1 MTVRR
6 PRRKTS
12 VSFSPG
18 FDAEIGTHIA
28 GRRGYGLTDVGRKR
42 KGNEDAFLMNEEM
55 GLYIVADGMGG
66 HAAGE
71 VASQEAVETIYG
83 MVKRGMREMRE
94 FRDPLADAEARAACR
109 LLESAVQ
116 AATYMVYSM
125 AELDRGKHGM
135 GTTISA
141 LFVSGDYA
149 VTAQVG
155 DSRVYRV
162 FDKQVE
168 QLTED
173 HTLIAWQLKQ
183 GVITPEQA
191 EKSPN
196 KNVITRAVGNREYV
210 EVDTRLL
217 GLASGDR
224 FLLCS
229 DGLHGYLRDSDVAP
243 IVGLGGEKAVK
254 KFIDL
259 ANERGGKDN
268 ITAIVVE
275 ID

>member
-1 MTVRR
+1 MTARR
-6 PRRKTS
+6 SHRHIS

-18 FDAEIGTHIA
+18 FSPSGHVVK
-28 GRRGYGLTDVGRKR
+28 RKGYGLTDIGRKR
-42 KGNEDAFLMNEEM
+42 KGNEDAFLIDEEI

-71 VASQEAVETIYG
+71 VASQEAVDTVFG
-83 MVKRGMREMRE
+83 MVKRGMRDMRE
-94 FRDPLADAEARAACR
+94 LRDPIADEEARAACR

-116 AATYMVYSM
+116 AATYMVFSM

-155 DSRVYRV
+155 DSRVYRMYQG
-162 FDKQVE
+162 QVE

-183 GVITPEQA
+183 GLITPEEA

-229 DGLHGYLRDSDVAP
+229 DGLHGYLREQDVAP
-243 IVGLGGEKAVK
+243 ILALGGDRAVK
-254 KFIDL
+254 RFIDL

-275 ID
+275 VE